1 MPNIEKLI
9 RSRGR
14 VILIVGVTFALWQGG
29 QIITKLVP
37 ITNAAYGPASII
49 SLLGA
54 IGYALAAIMF
64 WVYYRK
70 VQKAN
75 AGCLID
81 DDWAKHVRGL
91 AIQYGFFYLIGAISL
106 MYAYVQ
112 FWTLQS
118 DVVLQ
123 FCIMVAVVSTIFSY
137 VWLEKKGDASQ

>member
-1 MPNIEKLI
+1 MLDIEKLI
-9 RSRGR
+9 RNRGR
-14 VILIVGVTFALWQGG
+14 VILLVAVTFTLWQGG
-29 QIITKLVP
+29 QITTKLVP
-37 ITNAAYGPASII
+37 ATNAAYAPASII
-49 SLLGA
+49 ATLGA

-75 AGCLID
+75 ATCLIN

-91 AIQYGFFYLIGAISL
+91 AIQYGFFYLIGAIAL

-112 FWTLQS
+112 FWTLSS

-137 VWLEKKGDASQ
+137 VWLERKGDASQ